1 VYGMLSV
8 TVLNSPKEFSVLH
21 QEFIIAPFEIN
32 NHKQKIKLESVYH
45 FMMAIEQSSFPY
57 RNKITPLLNSALRHS
72 HWLVRRNPPE
82 RSSPMVTVGILG
94 ILILFGIGLLLL
106 PNKSSEKKK
115 STLIDAEGP
124 VESVDPKKVGEILP
138 PRMGKDT

>member
-1 VYGMLSV
+1 MYGMLSV

-57 RNKITPLLNSALRHS
+57 RNKITPLLNSALQR
-72 HWLVRRNPPE
+72 
-82 RSSPMVTVGILG
+82 TAQ
-94 ILILFGIGLLLL
+94 
-106 PNKSSEKKK
+106 K
-115 STLIDAEGP
+115 AP
-124 VESVDPKKVGEILP
+124 VF
-138 PRMGKDT
+138 